1 MRFLGTFALGASLL
15 AAGCQNLPE
24 IPVPPPPPPTP
35 VVRKYQPLGDGLGRV
50 QSVNERL
57 RFAVLDFSLNRMP
70 AEGDRFELVRDG
82 EVVGELK
89 VTGPVRNTSTVAD
102 IIRGNPRPDDV
113 VRPLAPADP
122 SP

>member
-1 MRFLGTFALGASLL
+1 MRFPRILVLGGVLL

-24 IPVPPPPPPTP
+24 IPIPPPPPPAP

-57 RFAVLDFSLNRMP
+57 KFVVLDFSLSRIP
-70 AEGDRFELVRDG
+70 ADGDHFELVRDG

-89 VTGPVRNTSTVAD
+89 ITGPVRNTSTVAD
-102 IIRGNPRPDDV
+102 IVRGNPRPDDT
-113 VRPLAPADP
+113 VRPLAPA
-122 SP
+122 SPNP

>member
-1 MRFLGTFALGASLL
+1 MRFPGTLALGGALL

-35 VVRKYQPLGDGLGRV
+35 VVRKYQPLGDSVGRV

-57 RFAVLDFSLNRMP
+57 KFVVLDFSLNRMP
-70 AEGDRFELVRDG
+70 ADGDRFELVRDD
-82 EVVGELK
+82 EAVGELK

-102 IIRGNPRPDDV
+102 IVRGNPRPGDL
-113 VRPLAPADP
+113 VRPLVPA
-122 SP
+122 SPNP